1 MPGCS
6 RTMGVAGS
14 LLLSLIVGDSAIA
27 NATTDRLER
36 DAALPF
42 LVAQAGGLHGT
53 EPSDE
58 RNRSGPNGYVQAP
71 IPRDEAPSGPLGHR
85 DPREH
90 EPEYAAN
97 SRGARNGQ
105 SACAWA
111 GSRHCHADAQHRE
124 ERSIPPPRLAEPSTR
139 TIRHP
144 SVIENPL

>member
-27 NATTDRLER
+27 NAATDRLER

-71 IPRDEAPSGPLGHR
+71 IPRDEAPSGPSATETRGNTNRSTLPTRGVPETGKALSPGQ
-85 DPREH
+85 DPGTAM
-90 EPEYAAN
+90 PTPN
-97 SRGARNGQ
+97 TGKTVNT
-105 SACAWA
+105 
-111 GSRHCHADAQHRE
+111 
-124 ERSIPPPRLAEPSTR
+124 PP
-139 TIRHP
+139 
-144 SVIENPL
+144 